1 MERDVFLRRVRS
13 ATRMAVLPDPPPEDP
28 GQWVPDLP
36 DVDLAE
42 YFRVQLEAV
51 HGEVLTVSPARAI
64 AEVIER
70 HSLESFV
77 SWDVDQI
84 DGLDALPEALER
96 LDTIVPRDAG
106 GRREL
111 NASLHGAGLG
121 ITGAEAGFAESG
133 SIVLRSGVGRPRM
146 ASVVPLVHVAVLRRE
161 RIVRSVSHW
170 MASEGAGIGD
180 ASNVLFITGPSK
192 TGDIEM
198 ILTLGVHG
206 PRYLYVVLI

>member
-13 ATRMAVLPDPPPEDP
+13 ATQAAVLPDPAPENP

-36 DVDLAE
+36 DVDLVE

-51 HGEVLTVSPARAI
+51 HGEVLTAPPARAI

-84 DGLDALPEALER
+84 DGLDALPDSLER
-96 LDTIVPRDAG
+96 LDTAVPRDAG

-111 NASLHGAGLG
+111 NASLHAAGLG

-133 SIVLRSGVGRPRM
+133 SIVLRSGPGRPRM

>member
-1 MERDVFLRRVRS
+1 MDRDVFLRRVRS
-13 ATRMAVLPDPPPEDP
+13 ATETAVLVDPPSEDP

-36 DVDLAE
+36 NVDLVDH
-42 YFRVQLEAV
+42 FRVQLEAV
-51 HGEVLTVSPARAI
+51 HGEVLIVPPARAV

-77 SWDVDQI
+77 SWDLEVI
-84 DGLDALPEALER
+84 EGLDALPESLER
-96 LDTIVPRDAG
+96 LDTTVPRDAA

>member
-13 ATRMAVLPDPPPEDP
+13 ATQTAVLPDSPPEDP

-36 DVDLAE
+36 TIDLVDH
-42 YFRVQLEAV
+42 FRVELEAV
-51 HGEVLTVSPARAI
+51 HGEVLTVPPARAV

-77 SWDVDQI
+77 SWDLEAI
-84 DGLDALPEALER
+84 DGLDALPESIER
-96 LDTIVPRDAG
+96 LDTTVARDIAA
-106 GRREL
+106 RREL
-111 NASLHGAGLG
+111 NASLHVAGLG

-161 RIVRSVSHW
+161 RIVPSVSHW
-170 MASEGAGIGD
+170 MAAQSAGIGD
-180 ASNVLFITGPSK
+180 TANVLFITGPSK

>member
-1 MERDVFLRRVRS
+1 MDRSEFIRRVRS
-13 ATRMAVLPDPPPEDP
+13 ATQTAVLVDSPPEDP

-36 DVDLAE
+36 EVDLVDH
-42 YFRVQLEAV
+42 FRVQMEAV
-51 HGEVLTVSPARAI
+51 HGEVLTVPPAQAI

-77 SWDVDQI
+77 SWNLDQI
-84 DGLDALPEALER
+84 DGLDALPESLER
-96 LDTIVPRDAG
+96 LDTTVPRDAG

-111 NASLHGAGLG
+111 NASLHRAGLG

-133 SIVLRSGVGRPRM
+133 SIVLRSGAGRSRM

-170 MASEGAGIGD
+170 MAAEGAGVGD
-180 ASNVLFITGPSK
+180 AANVLFITGPSK

>member
-1 MERDVFLRRVRS
+1 MDRDAFLRMVRS
-13 ATRMAVLPDPPPEDP
+13 ATQDAVLPDPPPEDP

-36 DVDLAE
+36 HVDLVE
-42 YFRVQLEAV
+42 YFRTQLEAV
-51 HGEVLTVSPARAI
+51 HGEVLTAPPARAI
-64 AEVIER
+64 GEVISR

-84 DGLDALPEALER
+84 DGLDALPASLER
-96 LDTIVPRDAG
+96 LDTTVPADAP
-106 GRREL
+106 GRRAL

-180 ASNVLFITGPSK
+180 ASNLLFITGPSK

-206 PRYLYVVLI
+206 PRYLYIVLI